1 MKQKVNVLVH
11 LCCEVTIY
19 CLFRISTFML
29 RLLQFQR
36 FRELPDLL
44 LAVTLTHVVSQE
56 QGLQVEV

>member
-1 MKQKVNVLVH
+1 
-11 LCCEVTIY
+11 
-19 CLFRISTFML
+19 ML
-29 RLLQFQR
+29 RLLQFQG